1 MRRAFFLTNKNKM
14 YYTKNTIVF
23 LDGKWINAQEAKTSL
38 YDQTLHYGNGVF
50 EGIRSYKTE
59 NGTHIFKAEE
69 HFERLL
75 ESAKKMHIY
84 MDYSVSELVKISYE
98 LLEKNNLSNAYLRPL
113 ISLTPNMTLT
123 SNSKPK
129 VFICAWKWEKYLGE
143 KPLNIMTSS
152 YRRPHPKSCHVEAKT
167 VGHYTNSIL
176 ATTEAKAKG
185 YDEALLLDVND
196 NVAEGPGANFFF
208 EKNKILFTCPLG
220 NILPGITR
228 ATVFEM
234 AKELE
239 IKVVEK
245 HFTIEELA
253 KADSAFF
260 TGTAAEIAP
269 IGSLDK
275 NAFPLVWN
283 ESLGYELSRLY
294 QKKVTN
300 QDYYHF
306 ELV

>member
-1 MRRAFFLTNKNKM
+1 M
-14 YYTKNTIVF
+14 YYTKNTTVF
-23 LDGKWINAQEAKTSL
+23 LDGKWIKADQANTSL

-50 EGIRSYKTE
+50 EGIRSYKSE
-59 NGTHIFKAEE
+59 NGTYIFKVEE

-75 ESAKKMHIY
+75 ESARKMHIPVKY
-84 MDYSVSELVKISYE
+84 TVRELVKISYE
-98 LLEKNNLSNAYLRPL
+98 LLEKNNLTDAYIRPL

-129 VFICAWKWEKYLGE
+129 IFMCAWKWEKYLGVN
-143 KPLNIMTSS
+143 PLNIMTSS

-176 ATTEAKAKG
+176 ATTEAKSKG
-185 YDEALLLDVND
+185 FDEALLLDVND
-196 NVAEGPGANFFF
+196 KVAEGPGANFFF
-208 EKNKILFTCPLG
+208 EKDKTLYTCPLG

-239 IKVVEK
+239 IEVIEK
-245 HFTIEELA
+245 HFTIEEA
-253 KADSAFF
+253 KKADSAFF
-260 TGTAAEIAP
+260 TGTAAEIAQ
-269 IGSLDK
+269 INSLDK
-275 NAFPLVWN
+275 NTYPLQWN

-294 QKKVTN
+294 QQKVIN

>member
-1 MRRAFFLTNKNKM
+1 M
-14 YYTKNTIVF
+14 YHTHKTIVF
-23 LDGKWINAQEAKTSL
+23 LDGKWISAAEANTSL

-50 EGIRSYKTE
+50 EGIRSYKAE
-59 NGTHIFKAEE
+59 SGTHIFKAEE
-69 HFERLL
+69 HYERLL
-75 ESAKKMHIY
+75 ASAKKMHISI
-84 MDYSVSELVKISYE
+84 DYSVSELVKISYE
-98 LLEKNNLSNAYLRPL
+98 LLEKNNLTNAYLRPL
-113 ISLTPNMTLT
+113 ISLTPNMALT
-123 SNSKPK
+123 SNSTPK

-152 YRRPHPKSCHVEAKT
+152 YTRPHPKSCHVEAKT

-176 ATTEAKAKG
+176 ATTEAKSKG
-185 YDEALLLDVND
+185 FDEALLLDVNN
-196 NVAEGPGANFFF
+196 NVAEGPGANFFY
-208 EKNKILFTCPLG
+208 EKNRTLYTCPLG

-228 ATVFEM
+228 ATVLEM

-245 HFTIEELA
+245 HFAINEVRN
-253 KADSAFF
+253 ADSAFF

-275 NAFPLVWN
+275 KPFPLLWS

>member
-1 MRRAFFLTNKNKM
+1 M
-14 YYTKNTIVF
+14 YYNNNTIVY
-23 LDGKWINAQEAKTSL
+23 LNGQWVKANDAQTSL

-50 EGIRSYKTE
+50 EGIRAYKIE
-59 NGTHIFKAEE
+59 NGTQIFKAEQ

-75 ESAKKMHIY
+75 ESARKMHIPTS
-84 MDYSVSELVKISYE
+84 YSVNELIEISYD
-98 LLEKNNLSNAYLRPL
+98 LLDRNNLTNAYLRPL
-113 ISLTPNMTLT
+113 ISLKPNMALT
-123 SNSKPK
+123 CNSKPI

-143 KPLNIMTSS
+143 KPLNLMTSS

-176 ATTEAKAKG
+176 ATTEAKSKG
-185 YDEALLLDVND
+185 FDEALLLDTND
-196 NVAEGPGANFFF
+196 YVSEGPGANFFF
-208 EKNKILFTCPLG
+208 EKNKVLYTCPLG

-245 HFTIEELA
+245 YFNIQEA
-253 KADSAFF
+253 KNADNAFF

-269 IGSLDK
+269 IKSLD
-275 NAFPLVWN
+275 NNIYPLQWKD
-283 ESLGYELSRLY
+283 SLGYELSRLY